1 MEPNK
6 LFDELADALDS
17 RRSIAWI
24 ALLGIACLFAGI
36 LLTSGIRHK
45 RHAKSAA
52 LLSQASP
59 SPAGTEKAEDRLARL
74 TESSTP
80 IRMVA
85 KQFSSPPAADNK
97 FLQAR
102 EKMLPALDAELR
114 EETKKLY
121 GALFQQLQLSGSLQ
135 EKVVNVL
142 IQQQK
147 KLEEDAFEAAR
158 AGKIPTPPSAE
169 ALQAEQSQQDQ
180 QLRSLLGDAGL
191 AKFNQYQG
199 TIPDRIIVNAMQQG
213 EANLSENQAE
223 QLLQILTEERQ
234 QIFGQSGITQSLGAM
249 SSEQAMA
256 MIQQRQD
263 LLQQAVNN
271 RIQNL
276 LTTEQRTTLQG
287 ILSQY
292 SVHPKNQ

>member
-1 MEPNK
+1 M
-6 LFDELADALDS
+6 
-17 RRSIAWI
+17 
-24 ALLGIACLFAGI
+24 FAGI

-45 RHAKSAA
+45 RHAKSVA

-80 IRMVA
+80 VRMVA
-85 KQFSSPPAADNK
+85 KEFSSPPAADNK

-102 EKMLPALDAELR
+102 ENMLPALDAELR

-234 QIFGQSGITQSLGAM
+234 QIFGQSAITQSLGAM

-276 LTTEQRTTLQG
+276 LTIEQRTTLQG